1 MEATKPAGS
10 NITKLIWVLVAAI
23 LLAVVVLAPLPDR
36 ILNLDG
42 AQLTQQGRVVL
53 GVLFFCLLLW
63 IAEPIPFHIAGLV
76 GMILL
81 ALLKAESFV
90 NVVKLGFGNDTV
102 LFFIGVLAIS
112 AAITKSGLGRRI
124 SMMILRLTGNKTS
137 HIILGFLIAGALIG
151 MWITT
156 LAAAAMLMPLARS
169 IAEEEHL
176 EPGKSRFGKALF
188 IAVAWG
194 SLIGGAGSPAG
205 GGANNLAIGF
215 VRDMLGTEITFA
227 GWMLYGVPCM
237 LLLILPAWWI
247 LMAFFKPEIKQ
258 IRRSSEDLRSE
269 YATLPKMT
277 HNERSTMI
285 IFLLTVVLWLVS
297 KPLGDW
303 IGVKIPTS
311 LPAVL
316 GACLFFLP
324 GVTDIK
330 WKDVESDISWS
341 GILLIASGISL
352 GMLVYQSGAAQWL
365 AMLLLGNI
373 GTLPVL
379 VQIISVILIVIE
391 QHRHGDSRHPDYDR
405 GCKPAR
411 PLAARHRHACG
422 DDAQYRIY
430 SCHQHADQRDSL
442 LDGIFFHRGYGKE
455 RRDHD
460 AVRCAYHD
468 GGNLYRRQ
476 TRGNLLTEDIGYA
489 QTEPFGNRI
498 HRLL

>member
-23 LLAVVVLAPLPDR
+23 LLAVVVLAPLPDS

-176 EPGKSRFGKALF
+176 EPVKSRFGKALF

-379 VQIISVILIVIE
+379 VQIISVILIVSILKLGLSSNTVTATVVIPIMIAVAS
-391 QHRHGDSRHPDYDR
+391 QLGLSPL
-405 GCKPAR
+405 GIVMPAAMTLNIAFILVTST
-411 PLAARHRHACG
+411 PTSVIPYSTGYFSIADMAKSGAIMTLCAAPIMTGAIFIVGKLAG
-422 DDAQYRIY
+422 IY
-430 SCHQHADQRDSL
+430 
-442 LDGIFFHRGYGKE
+442 
-455 RRDHD
+455 
-460 AVRCAYHD
+460 
-468 GGNLYRRQ
+468 
-476 TRGNLLTEDIGYA
+476 
-489 QTEPFGNRI
+489 
-498 HRLL
+498 

>member
-23 LLAVVVLAPLPDR
+23 LLAVVVLAPLPDS

-379 VQIISVILIVIE
+379 VQIISVILIVSILKLGLSSNTVTATVVIPIMIAVAS
-391 QHRHGDSRHPDYDR
+391 QLGLSPL
-405 GCKPAR
+405 GIVMPAAMTLNIAFILVTST
-411 PLAARHRHACG
+411 PTSVIPYSTGYFSIADMAKSGAIMTLCAAPIMTGAIFIVGKLAG
-422 DDAQYRIY
+422 IY
-430 SCHQHADQRDSL
+430 
-442 LDGIFFHRGYGKE
+442 
-455 RRDHD
+455 
-460 AVRCAYHD
+460 
-468 GGNLYRRQ
+468 
-476 TRGNLLTEDIGYA
+476 
-489 QTEPFGNRI
+489 
-498 HRLL
+498 

>member
-23 LLAVVVLAPLPDR
+23 LLAVVVLAPLPDS

-176 EPGKSRFGKALF
+176 EPSKSRFGKALF

-316 GACLFFLP
+316 GTCLFFLP

-330 WKDVESDISWS
+330 WKEVESDISWS

-373 GTLPVL
+373 GTLPIL
-379 VQIISVILIVIE
+379 VQIISVILIVSILKLGLSSNTVTATVVIPIMIAVAS
-391 QHRHGDSRHPDYDR
+391 QLGLSPL
-405 GCKPAR
+405 GIVMPAAMTLNIAFILVTST
-411 PLAARHRHACG
+411 PTSVIPYSTGYFSIADMAKSGAIMTLCAAPIMTGAIFIVGKLAG
-422 DDAQYRIY
+422 IY
-430 SCHQHADQRDSL
+430 
-442 LDGIFFHRGYGKE
+442 
-455 RRDHD
+455 
-460 AVRCAYHD
+460 
-468 GGNLYRRQ
+468 
-476 TRGNLLTEDIGYA
+476 
-489 QTEPFGNRI
+489 
-498 HRLL
+498 

>member
-23 LLAVVVLAPLPDR
+23 LLAVVVLAPLPDS

-269 YATLPKMT
+269 YATLPKMS

-379 VQIISVILIVIE
+379 VQIISVILIVSILKLGLSSNTVTATVVIPIMIAVAS
-391 QHRHGDSRHPDYDR
+391 QLGLSPL
-405 GCKPAR
+405 GIVMPAAMTLNIAFILVTST
-411 PLAARHRHACG
+411 PTSVIPYSTGYFSIADMAKSGAIMTLCAAPIMTGAIFIVGKLAG
-422 DDAQYRIY
+422 IY
-430 SCHQHADQRDSL
+430 
-442 LDGIFFHRGYGKE
+442 
-455 RRDHD
+455 
-460 AVRCAYHD
+460 
-468 GGNLYRRQ
+468 
-476 TRGNLLTEDIGYA
+476 
-489 QTEPFGNRI
+489 
-498 HRLL
+498 

>member
-1 MEATKPAGS
+1 MEGTKPAS
-10 NITKLIWVLVAAI
+10 SVTAKLIWVLAAAA
-23 LLAVVVLAPLPDR
+23 LLAAVVLIPLPESV
-36 ILNLDG
+36 LKLDG
-42 AQLTQQGRVVL
+42 AELTQQGRVVL
-53 GVLFFCLLLW
+53 GVLLFCLLLW

-81 ALLKAESFV
+81 ALLKAETFV

-102 LFFIGVLAIS
+102 LFFIGVLALS
-112 AAITKSGLGRRI
+112 AAITKSGLGRRV
-124 SMMILRLTGNKTS
+124 SMLILRLTGNKTQF
-137 HIILGFLIAGALIG
+137 IILGFLIAGALIG

-169 IAEEEHL
+169 IAEEEGL
-176 EPGKSRFGKALF
+176 EAGKSRFGKALF

-194 SLIGGAGSPAG
+194 ALIGGAGSPAG

-215 VRDMLGTEITFA
+215 VRDTLNIEITFA

-247 LMAFFKPEIKQ
+247 LLAFFKPEIKC
-258 IRRSSEDLRSE
+258 IRRSSEELKREFAS
-269 YATLPKMT
+269 LSKMT
-277 HNERSTMI
+277 HNERSTMV

-373 GTLPVL
+373 GALPVL
-379 VQIISVILIVIE
+379 VQIISVILIVSILKLGLSSNTVTATVVIPIMIAVAS
-391 QHRHGDSRHPDYDR
+391 QLGLSPL
-405 GCKPAR
+405 GIVMPAAMTLNIAFILVTST
-411 PLAARHRHACG
+411 PTSVIPYSTGYFSIADMAKSGVVMTLLAAPIMTA
-422 DDAQYRIY
+422 AIY
-430 SCHQHADQRDSL
+430 LVGRFA
-442 LDGIFFHRGYGKE
+442 GIY
-455 RRDHD
+455 
-460 AVRCAYHD
+460 
-468 GGNLYRRQ
+468 
-476 TRGNLLTEDIGYA
+476 
-489 QTEPFGNRI
+489 
-498 HRLL
+498 

>member
-1 MEATKPAGS
+1 MERTKPAAS
-10 NITKLIWVLVAAI
+10 VIVKLIWVLVAAAV
-23 LLAVVVLAPLPDR
+23 LAAVVLIPLPDSV
-36 ILNLDG
+36 LKLDG
-42 AQLTQQGRVVL
+42 AELTQQGRVVL
-53 GVLFFCLLLW
+53 GVLLFCLLLW

-90 NVVKLGFGNDTV
+90 NVVRLGFGNDTV
-102 LFFIGVLAIS
+102 LFFIGVLALS
-112 AAITKSGLGRRI
+112 AAITKSGLGRRV
-124 SMMILRLTGNKTS
+124 SMLILRLTGNKTS
-137 HIILGFLIAGALIG
+137 NIILGFLVSGALIG

-169 IAEEEHL
+169 IAEEEGL
-176 EPGKSRFGKALF
+176 QPGKSRFGKALF

-194 SLIGGAGSPAG
+194 ALIGGAGSPAG

-215 VRDMLGTEITFA
+215 VRDTLNIEITFA

-237 LLLILPAWWI
+237 LLLLLPAWWI
-247 LMAFFKPEIKQ
+247 LRAFFKPEIQ
-258 IRRSSEDLRSE
+258 SIRRSSEALRQE
-269 YATLPKMT
+269 FATLPKMT

-316 GACLFFLP
+316 GACLFFVP
-324 GVTDIK
+324 GVTDIQ

-379 VQIISVILIVIE
+379 VQIISVILIVSILKLGLSSNTVTATVVIPIMIAVAS
-391 QHRHGDSRHPDYDR
+391 QLGLSPL
-405 GCKPAR
+405 GIVMPAAMTLNIAFILVTST
-411 PLAARHRHACG
+411 PTSVIPYSTGYFSIADMAKSGVVMTLVAAPIMTGAIYLVGKLAG
-422 DDAQYRIY
+422 IY
-430 SCHQHADQRDSL
+430 
-442 LDGIFFHRGYGKE
+442 
-455 RRDHD
+455 
-460 AVRCAYHD
+460 
-468 GGNLYRRQ
+468 
-476 TRGNLLTEDIGYA
+476 
-489 QTEPFGNRI
+489 
-498 HRLL
+498 